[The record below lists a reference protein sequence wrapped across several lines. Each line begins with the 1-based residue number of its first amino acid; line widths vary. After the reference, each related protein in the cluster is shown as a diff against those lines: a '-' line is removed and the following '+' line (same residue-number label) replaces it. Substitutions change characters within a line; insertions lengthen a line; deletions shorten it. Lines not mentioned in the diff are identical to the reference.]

1 MTARALVVG
10 AGPAGLSAA
19 LQLKTWVDDVHVAE
33 ASSREGFC
41 SVGEHLPPAALK
53 LLCAL
58 GLGRLLENPAHTRS
72 SGVSSAWG
80 TDSWADR
87 DYFFSAAGK
96 GINLRR
102 PVFDAALMR
111 HAEDHGVALLHDTR
125 LVGLSQSTGGF
136 SANLREPDTK
146 TTERYDVVVDA
157 TGRQARAARML
168 GASVKRFDRLIG
180 VVGRVTGAPA
190 QSDAGRLFI
199 EAVEQGWW
207 YAVQFENG
215 DIVTVFMTDADL
227 LPDCGGSARDA
238 WHQGL
243 RQSRR
248 LAALLEIGNLP
259 TGVEVFTA
267 MTQQT
272 IAPNLEGFIAVGD
285 AAYAFDPLSSWG
297 IAKGLS
303 DGHAGAAAL
312 KAHALGDVSAV
323 SAFSDERHV
332 SFSNYLAQYS
342 DFYLSEMRWPDA
354 PFWHRR
360 HMELT

>member
-19 LQLKTWVDDVHVAE
+19 LQLKTWVDDVQVAE
-33 ASSREGFC
+33 ASSREGFR

-58 GLGRLLENPAHTRS
+58 GLGRLLENPAHMRS

-80 TDSWADR
+80 SDSWAER
-87 DYFFSAAGK
+87 DYFFSASGT
-96 GINLRR
+96 GVNLRR
-102 PVFDAALMR
+102 PIFDAALMR
-111 HAEDHGVALLHDTR
+111 HAEDHGIALLHDTR
-125 LVGLSQSTGGF
+125 LVDLSQSTGGF
-136 SANLREPDTK
+136 SANLRGARTK

-180 VVGRVTGAPA
+180 VVGRITGAPL

-215 DIVTVFMTDADL
+215 DIVTVLMTDADL
-227 LPDCGGSARDA
+227 LPEGAGGARDA

-248 LAALLEIGNLP
+248 LAALLGSGNLP
-259 TGVEVFTA
+259 KRVEVFTA

-272 IAPNLEGFIAVGD
+272 FAPNLEGFIAVGD

-312 KAHALGDVSAV
+312 KAHALGDESALN
-323 SAFSDERHV
+323 AYCDERQV
-332 SFSNYLAQYS
+332 SFSNYLTQYS
-342 DFYLSEMRWPDA
+342 DFYRSEMRWPDA
-354 PFWHRR
+354 PFWRRR